1 MSKEAYYFSHDD
13 NARNDIKIRAMRK
26 RYGMAGYGRWWVLIE
41 LLRSEDE
48 HKLPHKNFTY
58 IALAD
63 EFDCDEQEA
72 KKFVADLIETFDLL
86 HSDQEF
92 FWSESLMR
100 RMDKKEEIKQKRR
113 RAAQK
118 RWNKDGDTS
127 KSNAN
132 ECKSNAKSSKGK
144 ERKGKEI
151 KGKEKKDIDI
161 SRGEENESADQ
172 FKRKHDTADAAKSPG
187 LSLETK
193 LSKDQGTPKSWAE
206 LTQMANK
213 ASNNDLPDFVS
224 LDDIEEDEVKV
235 INLNPSPKDRK
246 EAGEQMAAYYK
257 TEAGKSV
264 LEVMCYA
271 AGVPF
276 DIAAGFMDRLCV
288 KWALKQTPYVLSNWM
303 GEVSNLS
310 TWIQNEYKS
319 TAKPSGSTNDNKLKI
334 VKNGTDE
341 DQPGFRTSDETVQR
355 AAELSRQRRK
365 ARKEAFG
372 L

>member
-1 MSKEAYYFSHDD
+1 MATIKRVKRNTPFVQIDKTALQDKTLSWKAKGVLAYLLSLPDDWQIYLSEIKNHARDGKDATRTAVDELIKAGYITRKEAEKQVGRF
-13 NARNDIKIRAMRK
+13 
-26 RYGMAGYGRWWVLIE
+26 AGYNYTVSDFPQRENNRVGF
-41 LLRSEDE
+41 SATDE
-48 HKLPHKNFTY
+48 PQRMNRNGKSATTNNIQTNKVKTNTIYIKGDEKNESQ
-58 IALAD
+58 ID
-63 EFDCDEQEA
+63 EA
-72 KKFVADLIETFDLL
+72 PLSETFD
-86 HSDQEF
+86 E
-92 FWSESLMR
+92 
-100 RMDKKEEIKQKRR
+100 
-113 RAAQK
+113 
-118 RWNKDGDTS
+118 
-127 KSNAN
+127 
-132 ECKSNAKSSKGK
+132 
-144 ERKGKEI
+144 
-151 KGKEKKDIDI
+151 KEKKG
-161 SRGEENESADQ
+161 SAQKKES
-172 FKRKHDTADAAKSPG
+172 P
-187 LSLETK
+187 
-193 LSKDQGTPKSWAE
+193 SWAE
-206 LTQMANK
+206 LTQMANE

-246 EAGEQMAAYYK
+246 EAGEQMAAYYR

>member
-1 MSKEAYYFSHDD
+1 MATIKRVKRNTPFVQIDKTALQDKTLSWKAKGVLAYLLSLPDDWQIYLSEIKNHARDGKDATRTAVDELVKAGYITRKEAEKQVGRF
-13 NARNDIKIRAMRK
+13 
-26 RYGMAGYGRWWVLIE
+26 AGYNYTVSDFPQRENNRVGF
-41 LLRSEDE
+41 SATDE
-48 HKLPHKNFTY
+48 PQRMNRNGKSATTNNIQTNKVKTNTIY
-58 IALAD
+58 IKGD
-63 EFDCDEQEA
+63 GENEIQINEA
-72 KKFVADLIETFDLL
+72 KG
-86 HSDQEF
+86 
-92 FWSESLMR
+92 
-100 RMDKKEEIKQKRR
+100 KR
-113 RAAQK
+113 
-118 RWNKDGDTS
+118 
-127 KSNAN
+127 
-132 ECKSNAKSSKGK
+132 
-144 ERKGKEI
+144 
-151 KGKEKKDIDI
+151 
-161 SRGEENESADQ
+161 
-172 FKRKHDTADAAKSPG
+172 DAADGAKTSG

-193 LSKDQGTPKSWAE
+193 LSEDQDTPKSWAE
-206 LTQMANK
+206 LAQMANK

-246 EAGEQMAAYYK
+246 EAGEQMAAYYR
-257 TEAGKSV
+257 TEDGRSV

-341 DQPGFRTSDETVQR
+341 NQSGFRTSDETVQR